1 MDEIYLK
8 HVIDHSR
15 EAGGRLV
22 LVGDLTEATIAQ
34 LTEKLDAVGARPHI
48 ADTSGIRFADA
59 AAIAALSRWVRRS
72 GMTALR
78 MVNAPRQLVALI
90 GRYGLDTTLPA
101 AVAPP
106 HRNLLA
112 A

>member
-1 MDEIYLK
+1 MSKIL
-8 HVIDHSR
+8 VIAEHLDGKLNSSTARCVSAAH
-15 EAGGRLV
+15 AVKPAAIDVLV
-22 LVGDLTEATIAQ
+22 LA
-34 LTEKLDAVGARPHI
+34 
-48 ADTSGIRFADA
+48 ADA